1 MGPHKMG
8 STLKNRSL
16 LAADVNGTLG
26 ATLNRAVP
34 EWE

>member
-8 STLKNRSL
+8 STLNRSL

-26 ATLNRAVP
+26 ATLNGAVP